1 MTVPKWANP
10 AGTRQCRSSRY
21 LRPPRIRQASREGEM
36 DGREEREENGISGW
50 RILGSS
56 AINSLTVQMG
66 MLDQRGAATSP
77 RSHSEGQG
85 RAGTGILIFQWQR
98 RPLWVLHSSFLNTAG
113 PYCRYCLGFQLP
125 LEMWDKRATSAPC
138 SLPAVSPTPQ
148 SLGQNL
154 SLSGAYFGSHTE
166 PSPSTFAVWSWPL
179 L

>member
-77 RSHSEGQG
+77 RSQEEPSEG
-85 RAGTGILIFQWQR
+85 L
-98 RPLWVLHSSFLNTAG
+98 SN
-113 PYCRYCLGFQLP
+113 PYSWKWRDQ
-125 LEMWDKRATSAPC
+125 D
-138 SLPAVSPTPQ
+138 
-148 SLGQNL
+148 
-154 SLSGAYFGSHTE
+154 
-166 PSPSTFAVWSWPL
+166 PSPGGTLKCL
-179 L
+179 LPVNCSNEETVLPVLNGEGQKPFFQTQHLPKLLPKAHDKITN